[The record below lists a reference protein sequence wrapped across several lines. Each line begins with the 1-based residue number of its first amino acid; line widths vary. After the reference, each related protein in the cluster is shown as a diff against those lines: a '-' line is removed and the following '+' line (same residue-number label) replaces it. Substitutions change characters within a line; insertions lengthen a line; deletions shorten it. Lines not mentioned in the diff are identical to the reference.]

1 MTTEVKEF
9 PTGSAGE
16 WIIFEK
22 TIREALEKAGASK
35 EMTQQVSGRMKEVYE
50 KYDRKFTLA
59 LSPPLPDNLSS
70 KQRRE
75 IDNSIRN
82 AIEELT
88 NEIHEYTSE
97 VLFDRLCI
105 EIELY
110 KLRSRR

>member
-1 MTTEVKEF
+1 MTTEIKEF
-9 PTGSAGE
+9 STGSAGE
-16 WIIFEK
+16 WMMFEN
-22 TIREALEKAGASK
+22 TIREALEKAGASQ
-35 EMTQQVSGRMKEVYE
+35 EMVQEVSARMKQVFE

-59 LSPPLPDNLSS
+59 LSPPLAENLST

-97 VLFDRLCI
+97 VLLDRLFI

>member
-1 MTTEVKEF
+1 MTTNVIEL
-9 PTGSAGE
+9 PTGSARE
-16 WIIFEK
+16 WIMFEK
-22 TIREALEKAGASK
+22 TIREALEKAGASQ
-35 EMTQQVSGRMKEVYE
+35 EMTQEVSARMKEVYE
-50 KYDRKFTLA
+50 RYDRKFTLA
-59 LSPPLPDNLSS
+59 LSPPLPENLSL

-82 AIEELT
+82 AVEGLT
-88 NEIHEYTSE
+88 NEIHEYTSQ